1 MIEFEVNRTVALD
14 ELTDDL
20 ITQLFTAAQQNVT
33 IPSALTYSIGIVDD
47 DVIARLN
54 EQYRHKRGPTDV
66 LSFRYTDTTAEIVIS
81 APRARQQ
88 AAELG
93 HSVAQEAAW
102 LLVHGILHT
111 LGWDHERSKQ
121 EARDQR
127 SKEIEILRLCGL
139 DSAR

>member
-1 MIEFEVNRTVALD
+1 MTPFEVTRTVALD
-14 ELTDDL
+14 ELTDAL
-20 ITQLFTAAQQNVT
+20 VQQLFDAAQRVVS
-33 IPSALTYSIGIVDD
+33 IPPTLTYSIAIVDD
-47 DVIARLN
+47 TTIAALN
-54 EQYRHKRGPTDV
+54 EQYRHKHGPTDV
-66 LSFRYTDTTAEIVIS
+66 LSFRYDDTTAEIVIS
-81 APRARQQ
+81 APRVRLQ

-111 LGWDHERSKQ
+111 LGWDHERSEE

-127 SKEIEILRLCGL
+127 VKEIEILRQCGL